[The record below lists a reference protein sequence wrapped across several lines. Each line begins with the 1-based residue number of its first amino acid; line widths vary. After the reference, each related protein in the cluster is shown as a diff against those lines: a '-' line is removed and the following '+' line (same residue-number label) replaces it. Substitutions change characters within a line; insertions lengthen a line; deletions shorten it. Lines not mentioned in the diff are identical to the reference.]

1 MTRLDR
7 TALALAL
14 ALTLSLSPLA
24 QANEPAVAEPAA
36 EPAAAEL
43 PTARSLIDAHVV
55 AIGGREA
62 ALANSEGSIKSTMEI
77 VEASM
82 KGDLVL
88 YSRGND
94 RLLNMTLPA
103 MGETKMGSI
112 GDVFWSIDAMNGPRV
127 LEGKERQQMA
137 EQFDPLYAMRDAS
150 LIEMAATTALSDSE
164 GRACYRV
171 EIKWKSG
178 NNTADCYSTENGL
191 LLSTESS
198 ATTPMGEL
206 KQVSHFSEY
215 TAYGKSKAPKVT
227 KSKLAGMTQLVRIES
242 YEDSPQDPKLFVLP
256 AAIEALV
263 KKAAGSG
270 GTKSEQTQ

>member
-1 MTRLDR
+1 MTRFNR
-7 TALALAL
+7 TALALAF
-14 ALTLSLSPLA
+14 TLSLSSLA
-24 QANEPAVAEPAA
+24 QAA
-36 EPAAAEL
+36 EPAAAKL
-43 PTARSLIDAHVV
+43 PAARSLIDAHVA

-62 ALANSEGSIKSTMEI
+62 ALANNEGSIKSTMEI

-82 KGDLVL
+82 KGDLVM
-88 YSRGND
+88 YSRGDD
-94 RLLNMTLPA
+94 RLLSITLPA
-103 MGETKMGSI
+103 MGETRMGRT
-112 GDVFWSIDAMNGPRV
+112 GGVVWSIDAMSGPRV

-150 LIEMAATTALSDSE
+150 LVETATTTALSDSE

-178 NNTADCYSTENGL
+178 SNTADCYSNENGL
-191 LLSTESS
+191 LLSSEST
-198 ATTPMGEL
+198 AATPMGEL

-227 KSKLAGMTQLVRIES
+227 RVKVAGMTQLVRIES
-242 YEDSPQDPKLFVLP
+242 YDESPQDAKLFVLP

-263 KKAAGSG
+263 KKAA
-270 GTKSEQTQ
+270 TPAAPKAEQSQ